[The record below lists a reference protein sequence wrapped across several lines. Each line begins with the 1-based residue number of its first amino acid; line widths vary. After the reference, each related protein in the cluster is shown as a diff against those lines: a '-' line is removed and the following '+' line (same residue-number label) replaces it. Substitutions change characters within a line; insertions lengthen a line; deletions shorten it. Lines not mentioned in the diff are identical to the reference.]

1 MSFRNFASASLRDL
15 HATFRGFARGG
26 PEELEPQFPRLVER
40 SLPYRQ
46 ASNLVHIRH
55 RNSRKSLYRL
65 LQYNWFHVFLRINT
79 QISIFVLL
87 VLWTLLILFFGWLY
101 YSVDKASP
109 KIDCG
114 LADKN
119 QGTNSISYLGAVG
132 KSNPTAS
139 L

>member
-1 MSFRNFASASLRDL
+1 MSFANRLASASLRDL
-15 HATFRGFARGG
+15 AATFRGIARIST
-26 PEELEPQFPRLVER
+26 EELEPQFPRLVER
-40 SLPYRQ
+40 SLPYQ
-46 ASNLVHIRH
+46 QSGNMVHIKH

-79 QISIFVLL
+79 RISVFVLL
-87 VLWTLLILFFGWLY
+87 VLWTLLILLFGWLY

-109 KIDCG
+109 KVYCG

-119 QGTNSISYLGAVG
+119 QGPNSISYIGAVG
-132 KSNPTAS
+132 KLNLS